1 MRKHAGLLALTLLL
15 ALPSVTAADPE
26 LTSLLLIPGRT
37 EDPALH
43 DIAHA
48 RAYEASLNW
57 SHDGMRPDT
66 AEILAQGPDPV
77 TQWLASPPHA
87 AIIVDPYWNRV
98 SCGTYD
104 YFSACVFT
112 HAEPVPA
119 PAPAV
124 APTPVSAPSTAPTPT
139 VRTTVRTD
147 VQPTPQPVL
156 PDTATR

>member
-1 MRKHAGLLALTLLL
+1 MNRIVRLGAALLL
-15 ALPSVTAADPE
+15 LLVLTERTDADAD
-26 LTSLLLIPGRT
+26 LTSLVLIPGRV
-37 EDPALH
+37 EDPSLH
-43 DIAHA
+43 DTAHA
-48 RAYEASLNW
+48 RAYEASINY

-98 SCGTYD
+98 ACGTYANV
-104 YFSACVFT
+104 SACVFT
-112 HAEPVPA
+112 HAEPIQPT

-124 APTPVSAPSTAPTPT
+124 APTPVPAPTPEPL
-139 VRTTVRTD
+139 V
-147 VQPTPQPVL
+147 PQANTPVL

>member
-15 ALPSVTAADPE
+15 VLPSVTAADPE
-26 LTSLLLIPGRT
+26 LTSLVLIPGRT

-112 HAEPVPA
+112 HADESLPAVSPVGSGPVVTPA
-119 PAPAV
+119 PSVGAGSLDGPAP
-124 APTPVSAPSTAPTPT
+124 
-139 VRTTVRTD
+139 
-147 VQPTPQPVL
+147 QPTPIPQL
-156 PDTATR
+156 PDTRMP

>member
-1 MRKHAGLLALTLLL
+1 MRKHAGLLALVLLL
-15 ALPSVTAADPE
+15 VLPSVTAADPE
-26 LTSLLLIPGRT
+26 LTSLVLIPGRI

-57 SHDGMRPDT
+57 SHDGMRPGT

-112 HAEPVPA
+112 HAEPI
-119 PAPAV
+119 
-124 APTPVSAPSTAPTPT
+124 
-139 VRTTVRTD
+139 
-147 VQPTPQPVL
+147 QPTPIPAPGPTEQPPNVGGSGAQGTSLPAATPIPQL

>member
-1 MRKHAGLLALTLLL
+1 MRLSLALLLL
-15 ALPSVTAADPE
+15 LLLPAPTAADPD
-26 LTSLLLIPGRT
+26 LTAQVLIPGRV
-37 EDPALH
+37 EDASLH

-87 AIIVDPYWNRV
+87 AILADPYWNRV

-104 YFSACVFT
+104 IISACVFT
-112 HAEPVPA
+112 HAEPEPTPA
-119 PAPAV
+119 PVGPAPGGDATPTPAGATPTPAV
-124 APTPVSAPSTAPTPT
+124 RTP
-139 VRTTVRTD
+139 D
-147 VQPTPQPVL
+147 VQPEPVTL
-156 PDTATR
+156 PDTALEAP

>member
-1 MRKHAGLLALTLLL
+1 MRPLLALLLL
-15 ALPSVTAADPE
+15 LLLPAPTAADPD
-26 LTSLLLIPGRT
+26 LTAQVLIPGRV
-37 EDPALH
+37 EDASLH
-43 DIAHA
+43 DVAHA

-87 AIIVDPYWNRV
+87 AILADPYWNRV

-104 YFSACVFT
+104 IISACVFT
-112 HAEPVPA
+112 HAEPVASEPPVVAQQTPA
-119 PAPAV
+119 PQV
-124 APTPVSAPSTAPTPT
+124 
-139 VRTTVRTD
+139 VRPPD
-147 VQPTPQPVL
+147 VQPTPEPVTL

>member
-1 MRKHAGLLALTLLL
+1 MRRMLTTALVI
-15 ALPSVTAADPE
+15 ASAFIWQGEVAADPE
-26 LTSLLLIPGRT
+26 LTSLVLIPGRT

-112 HAEPVPA
+112 HADESLPAVSPVGSGPVVTPVPSVGGSA
-119 PAPAV
+119 SGPAP
-124 APTPVSAPSTAPTPT
+124 
-139 VRTTVRTD
+139 
-147 VQPTPQPVL
+147 QPTPIPQL
-156 PDTATR
+156 PDTATRP

>member
-1 MRKHAGLLALTLLL
+1 MRIVRASLALILLL
-15 ALPSVTAADPE
+15 VLPSSTAADPE
-26 LTSLLLIPGRT
+26 LTTLVLIPGRT

-66 AEILAQGPDPV
+66 AEVLAQGPDPV

-87 AIIVDPYWNRV
+87 AILADPYWNRV
-98 SCGTYD
+98 ACGTYD
-104 YFSACVFT
+104 IYSACVFT
-112 HAEPVPA
+112 HAEPVESEPPVAAQQA
-119 PAPAV
+119 PAPQV
-124 APTPVSAPSTAPTPT
+124 VPV
-139 VRTTVRTD
+139 
-147 VQPTPQPVL
+147 VQPTPEPVTL

>member
-26 LTSLLLIPGRT
+26 LTSLVLIPGRI

-48 RAYEASLNW
+48 RAYAASLNW

-112 HAEPVPA
+112 HAEPVPTQA
-119 PAPAV
+119 PNTPAPAV
-124 APTPVSAPSTAPTPT
+124 APTPVSAPGTPEPL
-139 VRTTVRTD
+139 V
-147 VQPTPQPVL
+147 PQANQML